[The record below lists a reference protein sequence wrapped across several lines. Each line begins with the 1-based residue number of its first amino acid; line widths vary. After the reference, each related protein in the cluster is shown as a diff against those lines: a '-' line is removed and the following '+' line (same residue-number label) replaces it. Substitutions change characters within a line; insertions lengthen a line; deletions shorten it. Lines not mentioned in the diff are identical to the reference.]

1 MLERANEGF
10 TDVVH
15 GFSNRLGGV
24 SEGHFASLNLGKK
37 WGDDPT
43 AVDEN
48 RRRLAAAGGFGLER
62 LVQVRQVHGRRV
74 VRAAEVDAD
83 TEADA
88 IWTTAEEG
96 LVVAVSTADCVPV
109 LLVDEDR
116 RVCAAIHSGW
126 RSTVADIVGATVD
139 VLTREAGIDPASLRA
154 AIGPCIELDA
164 FEVGPEV
171 AAQFDV
177 DLVAIE
183 GYAKPHVD
191 LVGAVRRQLAAAGLE
206 PSRIVRVGA
215 CTHANPDTY
224 FSYRRDGTGTG
235 QHLSFIGL

>member
-24 SEGHFASLNLGKK
+24 SEGHFASLNLGRK
-37 WGDDPT
+37 WGDDPA

-48 RRRLAAAGGFGLER
+48 RRRLATAGGFALER
-62 LVQVRQVHGRRV
+62 LVQVQQVHGKAV
-74 VRAAEVDAD
+74 VRAREVDAG

-88 IWTTAEEG
+88 IWTTADEG

-109 LLVDEDR
+109 LLVDEAR

-139 VLTREAGIDPASLRA
+139 TLAREAGVDPTTLRA

-171 AAQFDV
+171 AAQFDA
-177 DLVAIE
+177 DLVATE
-183 GYAKPHVD
+183 GYDKPHVD
-191 LVGAVRRQLAAAGLE
+191 LVSTVRRQLARAGLA
-206 PSRIVRVGA
+206 PDHIVRVGA